1 MKNLKT
7 KFMGMEIDSPI
18 IVGATNLTAD
28 IDNLKKAEENG
39 AGAVVYKSLF
49 EEQVQLERFLLDEQ
63 LNQFNDMH
71 AEMITNHPHIDYSIG
86 AEEHLIKITKAKEAI
101 SIPLIASLNAVLLET
116 WVKYA
121 KLLSDTGVDGIEL
134 NFYQNLSDFD
144 KTPDEIEDEQINI
157 LKEVKKVVSIPVS
170 AKLSSNYTNS
180 LNFIKK
186 LDVAGVDTFV
196 LFNSFFQPDI
206 DIHAEKHVKSYNLSK
221 QGDYKQSLRMAG
233 ILYGNINADV
243 CSSRG
248 IFTGEDVI
256 KLLLSGASSVQ
267 VVSALHK
274 SGFTQLKKMNQEI
287 MQWMELKNYKN
298 ISDFKGKLSKNS
310 LSSNPFIY
318 KRSQYVD
325 YIINSEKIFG

>member
-18 IVGATNLTAD
+18 IVGATNLTSNP
-28 IDNLKKAEENG
+28 DNLKKAEENG

-49 EEQVQLERFLLDEQ
+49 EEQIQLERFLLDEQ
-63 LNQFNDMH
+63 LNQFNDIH

-86 AEEHLIKITKAKEAI
+86 AEEHLMKIAKAKEAI

-121 KLLSDTGVDGIEL
+121 KLLSETGVNGIEL
-134 NFYQNLSDFD
+134 NFYQNLSEFD
-144 KTPDEIEDEQINI
+144 KTAAEIEDEQINI

-170 AKLSSNYTNS
+170 VKLSSNYTNS

-186 LDVAGVDTFV
+186 LDEAGVDTLV

-206 DIHAEKHVKSYNLSK
+206 DIHTEKHVKSYNLSK

-267 VVSALHK
+267 IVSILHK

-287 MQWMELKNYKN
+287 MEWMELKNYKN
-298 ISDFKGKLSKNS
+298 ISDFKGKLSKNA
-310 LSSNPFIY
+310 LSNNPFIY